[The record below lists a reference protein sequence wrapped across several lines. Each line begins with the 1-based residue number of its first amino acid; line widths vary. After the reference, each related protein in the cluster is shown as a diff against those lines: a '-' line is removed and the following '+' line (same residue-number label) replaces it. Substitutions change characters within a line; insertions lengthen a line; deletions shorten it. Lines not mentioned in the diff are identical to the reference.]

1 MLRAMLLMEES
12 VEDGVCLC
20 RLQGRLDAATCAK
33 ADRHLAK
40 LTALPGMVRLVLDLS
55 RLQFV
60 SSAGLRVLL
69 VEAKRAAKLSL
80 PVSLAAPC
88 PEVRQ
93 LLEGCGFGEVL
104 PIHATCEEALQAAP
118 R

>member
-1 MLRAMLLMEES
+1 
-12 VEDGVCLC
+12 
-20 RLQGRLDAATCAK
+20 
-33 ADRHLAK
+33 
-40 LTALPGMVRLVLDLS
+40 
-55 RLQFV
+55 
-60 SSAGLRVLL
+60 LRVLL